1 LVSFVL
7 PLVVFHCFSAAG
19 NHPRSLT
26 KPKAPARHARIGIRR
41 EHAMDSRLKL
51 AVFLFGCQLLLSG
64 AASLDGGRDVPPLS
78 PEGEQV
84 MNDPDTASFCR
95 ERAVEL
101 GAKLDKAPD
110 SAGYF
115 QWTLG
120 EPLVS
125 VNETWGVVCRIDF
138 KMAGEDVSPRV
149 NRLVLYVD
157 ARKMSFMIAIGQSL
171 PALPADAE

>member
-1 LVSFVL
+1 
-7 PLVVFHCFSAAG
+7 
-19 NHPRSLT
+19 
-26 KPKAPARHARIGIRR
+26 
-41 EHAMDSRLKL
+41 MDSRLL
-51 AVFLFGCQLLLSG
+51 LSALLIGGHVLLSG
-64 AASLDGGRDVPPLS
+64 AASLDGGRDEPPLS

-95 ERAVEL
+95 ERALEL

-125 VNETWGVVCRIDF
+125 INETWGVVCRIDF
-138 KMAGEDVSPRV
+138 TMAGQDVSPRV
-149 NRLVLYVD
+149 NRLVLYVGSQ
-157 ARKMSFMIAIGQSL
+157 KMSFMIAIGQNL
-171 PALPADAE
+171 PPLDTDAELPSP

>member
-1 LVSFVL
+1 MNTRLML
-7 PLVVFHCFSAAG
+7 SA
-19 NHPRSLT
+19 L
-26 KPKAPARHARIGIRR
+26 
-41 EHAMDSRLKL
+41 
-51 AVFLFGCQLLLSG
+51 LFGCHVLLLG
-64 AASLDGGRDVPPLS
+64 AASLDGGRDEPPLS
-78 PEGEQV
+78 PEGEAV

-101 GAKLDKAPD
+101 GEKFDKAPD

-138 KMAGEDVSPRV
+138 TMAGEDVAPLV
-149 NRLVLYVD
+149 NRLVLYVG
-157 ARKMSFMIAIGQSL
+157 ARKMNVMIAIGQNLPPL
-171 PALPADAE
+171 PAAAE